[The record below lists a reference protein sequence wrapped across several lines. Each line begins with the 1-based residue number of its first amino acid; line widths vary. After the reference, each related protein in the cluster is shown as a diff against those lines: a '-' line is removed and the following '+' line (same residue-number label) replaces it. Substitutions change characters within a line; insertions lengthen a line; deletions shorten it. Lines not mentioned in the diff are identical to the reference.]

1 MIISTYAY
9 THRCLQMIDTQTPV
23 TGDEFFNRSEI
34 LERLLSTGRNY
45 ALIGLRKSGKTS
57 ILYEFEKRLKK
68 PDTTPVHIY
77 LLFSETERS
86 FLTKYAAAVLY
97 SYLGQNSG
105 TGSATIEPRENLND
119 LIVKTIERLP
129 ALASDLIAVLNELDK
144 KADTGIASRILD
156 LPYLLS
162 RHTGNTSII
171 ILDEFQVVQNFNI
184 DMIDLLRQKIQ
195 TQRGVFYVVAGSAIG
210 MMQGI
215 LTSSASPLFGHF
227 EILSVGS
234 FDYNWSRC
242 FVTTHLNRS
251 GFVIGE
257 KLLNFLIA
265 ASSGFPYYL
274 AVLADRIIE
283 YCHANS
289 LKQVNQKA
297 IIHAFDSDVFDTNG
311 KIFVYF
317 TDSLEN
323 TFQRRNIGF
332 HIEILKAIASGST
345 KQSQIARYTTKMP
358 QELSRPLRFL
368 EQAGLVT
375 RNGMEYFITDP
386 MLKTWLSAAY
396 PLQME
401 LSFIKDGKRLDAFDR
416 KIEEMI
422 TTYRG
427 ELGKGSESRVRE
439 LFRDF
444 GGLELH
450 HTKLP
455 KFIEVEQRVING
467 NEFDIVARY
476 GEHYWI
482 AEVKSG
488 NITAA
493 DINRFVK
500 KLGEVGYTI
509 DSTLVVA
516 LAGIE
521 TKALRVA
528 EENNIRV
535 WDRDDVNFLMKLC
548 GKFPIL
554 V

>member
-1 MIISTYAY
+1 
-9 THRCLQMIDTQTPV
+9 MIDTQRPV
-23 TGDEFFNRSEI
+23 TGEEFFNRSEI
-34 LERLLSTGRNY
+34 LERVLSIGRNY

-57 ILYEFEKRLKK
+57 ILYEFEKHLKN
-68 PDTTPVHIY
+68 PETLPVHIY

-97 SYLGQNSG
+97 SFMEQNQG
-105 TGSATIEPRENLND
+105 TGSTTIEPRENLND
-119 LIVKTIERLP
+119 LIVKTIEHLP

-144 KADTGIASRILD
+144 KPDTVIANRILD

-162 RHTGNTSII
+162 KHTGNTLII

-184 DMIDLLRQKIQ
+184 DIIDLLRQKIQ
-195 TQRGVFYVVAGSAIG
+195 TQRDVYYVVAGSAIG

-215 LTSSASPLFGHF
+215 LGSSVSPLFGHF

-242 FVTTHLNRS
+242 FVTTHMNRS
-251 GFVIGE
+251 GLVIGE

-265 ASSGFPYYL
+265 TSGGFPYYL
-274 AVLADRIIE
+274 AVLVDRMIE
-283 YCHANS
+283 YCHASS

-297 IIHAFDSDVFDTNG
+297 IIHAFDRELFDISG

-332 HIEILKAIASGST
+332 HIEILKAVASGRT
-345 KQSQIARYTTKMP
+345 KQSQIAKYTTKIP
-358 QELSRPLRFL
+358 QDLSRPLRFL
-368 EQAGLVT
+368 EQVGLVT
-375 RNGMEYFITDP
+375 RNGVEYFITDP
-386 MLKTWLSAAY
+386 MLRTWLSAAY

-455 KFIEVEQRVING
+455 KFTQVEQRVINS

-488 NITAA
+488 NITVT
-493 DINRFVK
+493 DVNRFVEKLK
-500 KLGEVGYTI
+500 KLEYTI
-509 DSTLVVA
+509 DRTLIVA
-516 LAGIE
+516 LAGIDI
-521 TKALRVA
+521 KALRIA

-535 WDRDDVNFLMKLC
+535 WDRNDVNFLMKLC

-554 V
+554 L

>member
-1 MIISTYAY
+1 
-9 THRCLQMIDTQTPV
+9 MIDTQTPV

-68 PDTTPVHIY
+68 PDTIPVHIY

-86 FLTKYAAAVLY
+86 FLTKYTAAVLY
-97 SYLGQNSG
+97 SFLEQIPGAE
-105 TGSATIEPRENLND
+105 SATIEPRENLND

-129 ALASDLIAVLNELDK
+129 VLASDLIAVLNELDK
-144 KADTGIASRILD
+144 KPDIGIASRIFD

-162 RHTGNTSII
+162 KHTGNTSII

-195 TQRGVFYVVAGSAIG
+195 TQRGVYYVIAGSAIG

-227 EILSVGS
+227 DILSVGS

-242 FVTTHLNRS
+242 FVTTHLKRS
-251 GFVIGE
+251 KLVIGE

-265 ASSGFPYYL
+265 ASGGFPYYL

-289 LKQVNQKA
+289 LKQVNQKS
-297 IIHAFDSDVFDTNG
+297 IIHAFDRDVFDTSG

-345 KQSQIARYTTKMP
+345 KQSQIARYTTKIP

-368 EQAGLVT
+368 EQAGFVT
-375 RNGMEYFITDP
+375 RNGVEYFITDP
-386 MLKTWLSAAY
+386 MLEMWLSIAY

-422 TTYRG
+422 TAYRR

-455 KFIEVEQRVING
+455 KFTEVEQRVIDG

-482 AEVKSG
+482 AEVKSE
-488 NITAA
+488 NINAT
-493 DINRFVK
+493 DVNRFVE
-500 KLGEVGYTI
+500 KLDKIGYTI
-509 DSTLVVA
+509 DSTLIVA
-516 LAGIE
+516 LAGID
-521 TKALRVA
+521 TKALRIA
-528 EENNIRV
+528 EENKIRV
-535 WDRDDVNFLMKLC
+535 WNRDDVNFLMKLC

-554 V
+554 L

>member
-1 MIISTYAY
+1 
-9 THRCLQMIDTQTPV
+9 MIDTQTPV
-23 TGDEFFNRSEI
+23 TGDKFFNRSET
-34 LERLLSTGRNY
+34 LERLLITGRNY

-68 PDTTPVHIY
+68 PDTIPVHIY

-97 SYLGQNSG
+97 SFLEQGNEMAI
-105 TGSATIEPRENLND
+105 TEPRENLND
-119 LIVKTIERLP
+119 LVVKTIERLP

-144 KADTGIASRILD
+144 KPDIGIASRIFD
-156 LPYLLS
+156 IPYLLS
-162 RHTGNTSII
+162 RYTGNTSII
-171 ILDEFQVVQNFNI
+171 ILDEFQVVRNFNI

-195 TQRGVFYVVAGSAIG
+195 TQRGVYYVVAGSAIG

-242 FVTTHLNRS
+242 FVTTHLHRS
-251 GFVIGE
+251 GLVIGE

-265 ASSGFPYYL
+265 ASGGFPYYL

-283 YCHANS
+283 YCHAGS
-289 LKQVNQKA
+289 IKHVNQKA
-297 IIHAFDSDVFDTNG
+297 IIHAFDRDVFDTSG

-368 EQAGLVT
+368 ERAGFVT
-375 RNGMEYFITDP
+375 RNGVEYFMTDP
-386 MLKTWLSAAY
+386 MLKMWLSVAY

-401 LSFIKDGKRLDAFDR
+401 LSFIKDGKRLDAFGR

-422 TTYRG
+422 TTYRR
-427 ELGKGSESRVRE
+427 EIGKGSESRVRE
-439 LFRDF
+439 LFRGF

-455 KFIEVEQRVING
+455 KFTEVEQRVIDG

-488 NITAA
+488 NINAT
-493 DINRFVK
+493 DVNRFVE
-500 KLGEVGYTI
+500 KLDKIGYTI
-509 DSTLVVA
+509 DSTLIVA
-516 LAGIE
+516 LAGID

-528 EENNIRV
+528 EENKIRV

-554 V
+554 L

>member
-1 MIISTYAY
+1 MITSTHAY

-68 PDTTPVHIY
+68 PDTIPVHIY

-97 SYLGQNSG
+97 SYLEQNSG
-105 TGSATIEPRENLND
+105 SGSATLEPRENLND

-144 KADTGIASRILD
+144 KPDIGIASRILD

-162 RHTGNTSII
+162 KHTGNTLII

-195 TQRGVFYVVAGSAIG
+195 TQRGAYYVVAGSAVG

-234 FDYNWSRC
+234 FNYNWSRC
-242 FVTTHLNRS
+242 FITTHLDKS
-251 GFVIGE
+251 ELVIGD

-265 ASSGFPYYL
+265 SSGGFPYYL
-274 AVLADRIIE
+274 AVLVDRIIE
-283 YCHANS
+283 YCHTVS
-289 LKQVNQKA
+289 IKQVNQKA
-297 IIHAFDSDVFDTNG
+297 IIHAFDRELLNTSG

-332 HIEILKAIASGST
+332 HIEILKSIAIGST
-345 KQSQIARYTTKMP
+345 KQSQIAKYTTKTP

-368 EQAGLVT
+368 EQAGFVT
-375 RNGMEYFITDP
+375 RNGVEYFITDP

-422 TTYRG
+422 STYRG
-427 ELGKGSESRVRE
+427 ELGKGSESRVAQS
-439 LFRDF
+439 
-444 GGLELH
+444 H
-450 HTKLP
+450 NSVT
-455 KFIEVEQRVING
+455 Q
-467 NEFDIVARY
+467 
-476 GEHYWI
+476 
-482 AEVKSG
+482 
-488 NITAA
+488 
-493 DINRFVK
+493 
-500 KLGEVGYTI
+500 
-509 DSTLVVA
+509 
-516 LAGIE
+516 
-521 TKALRVA
+521 
-528 EENNIRV
+528 
-535 WDRDDVNFLMKLC
+535 
-548 GKFPIL
+548 
-554 V
+554 

>member
-1 MIISTYAY
+1 
-9 THRCLQMIDTQTPV
+9 MIDTQTPV

-68 PDTTPVHIY
+68 PDTIPVHIY

-97 SYLGQNSG
+97 SYLEQNPDG
-105 TGSATIEPRENLND
+105 GSATLEPRENLND

-129 ALASDLIAVLNELDK
+129 ALASDLIAVLNEMDK
-144 KADTGIASRILD
+144 KPDIDIANRIFD
-156 LPYLLS
+156 IPYLLS
-162 RHTGNTSII
+162 KHTGNTLII

-184 DMIDLLRQKIQ
+184 DLIDLLRQKIQ
-195 TQRGVFYVVAGSAIG
+195 TKRGAYYVVAGSAVG

-227 EILSVGS
+227 EILSVGP
-234 FDYNWSRC
+234 FNYNWSRC
-242 FVTTHLNRS
+242 FITTHLDKS
-251 GFVIGE
+251 ELVIGD

-265 ASSGFPYYL
+265 SSGGFPYYL
-274 AVLADRIIE
+274 AVLVDRIIE
-283 YCHANS
+283 YCHAVS
-289 LKQVNQKA
+289 IKQVNQKA
-297 IIHAFDSDVFDTNG
+297 MIHAFDRELLNISG

-332 HIEILKAIASGST
+332 HIEILKAIAIGST
-345 KQSQIARYTTKMP
+345 KQSQIAKYTTKTP

-368 EQAGLVT
+368 EQAGFVT
-375 RNGMEYFITDP
+375 RNGVEYFITDP

-401 LSFIKDGKRLDAFDR
+401 LSFIKDGKRLDTFDR

-455 KFIEVEQRVING
+455 KFTEVEQRVIDG

-488 NITAA
+488 NITAS
-493 DINRFVK
+493 DVNRFVK
-500 KLGEVGYTI
+500 KLDKIDYAI
-509 DSTLVVA
+509 DSTLIIA
-516 LAGIE
+516 LAGID
-521 TKALRVA
+521 TKALRIA
-528 EENNIRV
+528 EENNIQV
-535 WDRDDVNFLMKLC
+535 WNRDDVNFLMKLC

>member
-1 MIISTYAY
+1 
-9 THRCLQMIDTQTPV
+9 MIDTQRPV
-23 TGDEFFNRSEI
+23 TGDEFFNRSET
-34 LERLLSTGRNY
+34 LERLLSIGRNY

-57 ILYEFEKRLKK
+57 ILYEFEKRLTK
-68 PDTTPVHIY
+68 PEIIPVHIY

-97 SYLGQNSG
+97 SFLEQKSG

-119 LIVKTIERLP
+119 LIVKTIKLLP

-144 KADTGIASRILD
+144 KPDTVIASRILD

-162 RHTGNTSII
+162 KHTGNTLII

-184 DMIDLLRQKIQ
+184 DIIDLLRQKIQ
-195 TQRGVFYVVAGSAIG
+195 TQRDVYYVVAGSAIG
-210 MMQGI
+210 MMHGI
-215 LTSSASPLFGHF
+215 LSSSASPLFGHF

-242 FVTTHLNRS
+242 FIITHMNRS
-251 GFVIGE
+251 GLVIGE

-265 ASSGFPYYL
+265 ASGGFPYYL
-274 AVLADRIIE
+274 AVLVDRMFE
-283 YCHANS
+283 YCQTS
-289 LKQVNQKA
+289 SIKQVNQKA
-297 IIHAFDSDVFDTNG
+297 IIHAFDREVFDISG

-323 TFQRRNIGF
+323 TFHRRNIGF
-332 HIEILKAIASGST
+332 YIEILKAIASLNT
-345 KQSQIARYTTKMP
+345 KQSQIARYTTKIP

-368 EQAGLVT
+368 EQTGLVT
-375 RNGMEYFITDP
+375 RNGVEYFITDP
-386 MLKTWLSAAY
+386 MLRTWLLAAY

-455 KFIEVEQRVING
+455 KFTQVEQQVINN

-488 NITAA
+488 NITVA
-493 DINRFVK
+493 DVNRFVEKLK
-500 KLGEVGYTI
+500 KIEYTI
-509 DSTLVVA
+509 DNTLIVA
-516 LAGIE
+516 LSGID
-521 TKALRVA
+521 TKALQIA
-528 EENNIRV
+528 EENNIQV
-535 WDRDDVNFLMKLC
+535 WNRDDVNFLMKLC
-548 GKFPIL
+548 SKFPIL
-554 V
+554 L

>member
-1 MIISTYAY
+1 
-9 THRCLQMIDTQTPV
+9 MIDTQRPV
-23 TGDEFFNRSEI
+23 TGEEFFNRSET
-34 LERLLSTGRNY
+34 LERLLSIGRNY

-57 ILYEFEKRLKK
+57 ILYEFEKQLKK
-68 PDTTPVHIY
+68 PETLPVHIY

-86 FLTKYAAAVLY
+86 FLTKYTAAVLH
-97 SYLGQNSG
+97 SFLEQNPG

-119 LIVKTIERLP
+119 LIVKTIEHLP
-129 ALASDLIAVLNELDK
+129 ALASDLIAMLNELDK
-144 KADTGIASRILD
+144 KPDTVIANRILD

-162 RHTGNTSII
+162 KHTGNTLII

-184 DMIDLLRQKIQ
+184 DIIDLLRQKIQ
-195 TQRGVFYVVAGSAIG
+195 TQRDVYYVVAGSAIG

-215 LTSSASPLFGHF
+215 LGSSVSPLFGHF

-242 FVTTHLNRS
+242 FVTTHINRS
-251 GFVIGE
+251 RLVIGE

-265 ASSGFPYYL
+265 TSGGFPYYL
-274 AVLADRIIE
+274 AVLVDRMIE
-283 YCHANS
+283 YCHTSS

-297 IIHAFDSDVFDTNG
+297 IIHSFDREVFDING

-332 HIEILKAIASGST
+332 HIEILKAVASGST
-345 KQSQIARYTTKMP
+345 KQSQIARYTTKIP

-375 RNGMEYFITDP
+375 RNGVEYFITDP
-386 MLKTWLSAAY
+386 MLRTWLLAAY

-422 TTYRG
+422 STYRG

-455 KFIEVEQRVING
+455 KFTQVEQRVINS

-488 NITAA
+488 NITVA
-493 DINRFVK
+493 DVNRFVEKLK
-500 KLGEVGYTI
+500 KIEYTI
-509 DSTLVVA
+509 DSTLIIA
-516 LAGIE
+516 LAGID
-521 TKALRVA
+521 TKALRIA
-528 EENNIRV
+528 EENNILV
-535 WDRDDVNFLMKLC
+535 WNRNDVNFLMKLC

>member
-1 MIISTYAY
+1 
-9 THRCLQMIDTQTPV
+9 MIDTQRPV
-23 TGDEFFNRSEI
+23 TGDEFFNRSET
-34 LERLLSTGRNY
+34 LERLLSIGRNY

-57 ILYEFEKRLKK
+57 ILYEFEKQLKK
-68 PDTTPVHIY
+68 PETLPVHIY

-97 SYLGQNSG
+97 SFMEQNPG

-119 LIVKTIERLP
+119 LIVKTIEHLP

-144 KADTGIASRILD
+144 KPNTVIASRILD
-156 LPYLLS
+156 LPYLIS
-162 RHTGNTSII
+162 KHTGNTLII

-184 DMIDLLRQKIQ
+184 DIIDLLRQKIQ
-195 TQRGVFYVVAGSAIG
+195 TQRGVYYVVAGSDIG

-215 LTSSASPLFGHF
+215 LGSNVSPLFGHF

-242 FVTTHLNRS
+242 FVTTHMNRS
-251 GFVIGE
+251 GLVIGE

-265 ASSGFPYYL
+265 TSGGFPYYL
-274 AVLADRIIE
+274 AVLVDRMIE
-283 YCHANS
+283 YCRASS

-297 IIHAFDSDVFDTNG
+297 IIHAFDREVFDISG

-323 TFQRRNIGF
+323 TFRRRNIGF
-332 HIEILKAIASGST
+332 HIEILKAVASGST
-345 KQSQIARYTTKMP
+345 KQSQIAKYTTKIP
-358 QELSRPLRFL
+358 QDLSRPLRFL
-368 EQAGLVT
+368 EQTGLVT
-375 RNGMEYFITDP
+375 RNGVEYFITDP
-386 MLKTWLSAAY
+386 MLRTWLSAAY

-455 KFIEVEQRVING
+455 KFTQVEQRIINS

-488 NITAA
+488 NITVA
-493 DINRFVK
+493 DVNRFVK
-500 KLGEVGYTI
+500 KLKKLEYII
-509 DSTLVVA
+509 DCTLIVT
-516 LAGIE
+516 LAGID
-521 TKALRVA
+521 TKALRIA
-528 EENNIRV
+528 EENNILV
-535 WDRDDVNFLMKLC
+535 WDRNDVNFLMKLC

-554 V
+554 I

>member
-1 MIISTYAY
+1 M
-9 THRCLQMIDTQTPV
+9 HRCLTMIDTQTPV
-23 TGDEFFNRSEI
+23 TGAEFFNRSET

-68 PDTTPVHIY
+68 PDTIPVHIY

-97 SYLGQNSG
+97 SFLEQG
-105 TGSATIEPRENLND
+105 TETAITEPRENLND

-129 ALASDLIAVLNELDK
+129 ALTSDLIAVLNELDK
-144 KADTGIASRILD
+144 KPDIGIASRIFD

-162 RHTGNTSII
+162 KHTGNTSII

-195 TQRGVFYVVAGSAIG
+195 TQRGVHYVVAGSAIG

-242 FVTTHLNRS
+242 FVTTHLSRS
-251 GFVIGE
+251 ELVIGE

-265 ASSGFPYYL
+265 VSGGFPYYL
-274 AVLADRIIE
+274 AVLVDRIIE
-283 YCHANS
+283 YCHAGS
-289 LKQVNQKA
+289 VKQVNQKA
-297 IIHAFDSDVFDTNG
+297 IIHAFDRDVFDISG

-332 HIEILKAIASGST
+332 HIEILKAIATGST

-368 EQAGLVT
+368 EQAGFVT

-386 MLKTWLSAAY
+386 MLKTWLSVAY

-422 TTYRG
+422 TTYRR

-455 KFIEVEQRVING
+455 KFTEVEQRVIDG

-476 GEHYWI
+476 GEHYWM

-488 NITAA
+488 NINAA
-493 DINRFVK
+493 DVNRFVE
-500 KLGEVGYTI
+500 KLDKVGYTI
-509 DSTLVVA
+509 DSTLIVA
-516 LAGIE
+516 LAGID
-521 TKALRVA
+521 TKALRIA
-528 EENNIRV
+528 EENKIRV

-554 V
+554 L

>member
-1 MIISTYAY
+1 
-9 THRCLQMIDTQTPV
+9 MIDTQTPV
-23 TGDEFFNRSEI
+23 TGDEFFNRSET
-34 LERLLSTGRNY
+34 LKRLLITGRNY

-68 PDTTPVHIY
+68 PDTIPVHIY

-97 SYLGQNSG
+97 SFLEQG
-105 TGSATIEPRENLND
+105 TETAITEPRENLND

-129 ALASDLIAVLNELDK
+129 ALTSDLIAVLNELDK
-144 KADTGIASRILD
+144 KPDIGIASRIFEI
-156 LPYLLS
+156 PYLLS

-195 TQRGVFYVVAGSAIG
+195 TQRGVYYVVAGSAIG

-242 FVTTHLNRS
+242 FVTTHMNRS
-251 GFVIGE
+251 GLVIGE

-265 ASSGFPYYL
+265 TSGGFPYYL
-274 AVLADRIIE
+274 AVLVDRMIE
-283 YCHANS
+283 YCRASS

-297 IIHAFDSDVFDTNG
+297 IIHAFDREVFDISG

-332 HIEILKAIASGST
+332 HIEILKAVASGST
-345 KQSQIARYTTKMP
+345 KQSQIAKYTTKIP
-358 QELSRPLRFL
+358 QDLSRPLRFL
-368 EQAGLVT
+368 EQTGLVT
-375 RNGMEYFITDP
+375 RNGVEYFITDP
-386 MLKTWLSAAY
+386 MLRTWLSVAY

-455 KFIEVEQRVING
+455 KFTQVEQRIINS

-488 NITAA
+488 NITVANV
-493 DINRFVK
+493 NRFVK
-500 KLGEVGYTI
+500 KLKKLEYTI
-509 DSTLVVA
+509 DCTLIVA
-516 LAGIE
+516 LAGID
-521 TKALRVA
+521 TKALRIA
-528 EENNIRV
+528 EENNILV
-535 WDRDDVNFLMKLC
+535 WNRNDVNFLMKLC

-554 V
+554 IVY

>member
-1 MIISTYAY
+1 
-9 THRCLQMIDTQTPV
+9 MIDTQRPV
-23 TGDEFFNRSEI
+23 TGDEFFNRSET
-34 LERLLSTGRNY
+34 LERLLSIGRNY

-57 ILYEFEKRLKK
+57 ILYEFEKQLKK
-68 PDTTPVHIY
+68 PETLPVHIY

-97 SYLGQNSG
+97 SFMEQNPW

-119 LIVKTIERLP
+119 LIVKTIEHLP

-144 KADTGIASRILD
+144 KPDTVIASRILD
-156 LPYLLS
+156 LPYLIS
-162 RHTGNTSII
+162 KHTGNTLII

-184 DMIDLLRQKIQ
+184 DIIDLLRQKIQ
-195 TQRGVFYVVAGSAIG
+195 TQRNVYYVVAGSAIG

-215 LTSSASPLFGHF
+215 LGSSVSPLFGHF

-242 FVTTHLNRS
+242 FVTTHMNRS
-251 GFVIGE
+251 GLVIGE

-265 ASSGFPYYL
+265 TSGGFPYYL
-274 AVLADRIIE
+274 AVLVDRMIE
-283 YCHANS
+283 YCRASS

-297 IIHAFDSDVFDTNG
+297 IIHAFDREVFDISG

-332 HIEILKAIASGST
+332 HIEILKAVASGST
-345 KQSQIARYTTKMP
+345 KQSQIAKYTTKIP
-358 QELSRPLRFL
+358 QDLSRPLRFL
-368 EQAGLVT
+368 EQTGLVT
-375 RNGMEYFITDP
+375 RNGVEYFITDP
-386 MLKTWLSAAY
+386 MLRTWLSVAY

-455 KFIEVEQRVING
+455 KFTQVEQRIINS

-488 NITAA
+488 NITVANV
-493 DINRFVK
+493 NRFVK
-500 KLGEVGYTI
+500 KLKKLEYTI
-509 DSTLVVA
+509 DCTLIVA
-516 LAGIE
+516 LAGID
-521 TKALRVA
+521 TKALRIA
-528 EENNIRV
+528 EENNILV
-535 WDRDDVNFLMKLC
+535 WNRNDVNFLMKLC

-554 V
+554 I

>member
-1 MIISTYAY
+1 
-9 THRCLQMIDTQTPV
+9 MIDTQTPV
-23 TGDEFFNRSEI
+23 TGDEFFNRSET

-68 PDTTPVHIY
+68 PDTIPVHIY

-97 SYLGQNSG
+97 SFLEQG
-105 TGSATIEPRENLND
+105 TETAITEPRENLND

-129 ALASDLIAVLNELDK
+129 ALTSDLIAVLNELDK
-144 KADTGIASRILD
+144 KPDIGIASRIFD
-156 LPYLLS
+156 IPYLLS
-162 RHTGNTSII
+162 RHTGNTAII

-195 TQRGVFYVVAGSAIG
+195 TQSGVYYVVAGSAIG

-251 GFVIGE
+251 ELVIGE

-265 ASSGFPYYL
+265 ASGGFPYYL
-274 AVLADRIIE
+274 AVLVDRIIE

-297 IIHAFDSDVFDTNG
+297 IIHAFDRDVFDTSG

-323 TFQRRNIGF
+323 TFRRRNIGF

-345 KQSQIARYTTKMP
+345 KQSQIARYTTKIP

-368 EQAGLVT
+368 EQAGFVT

-386 MLKTWLSAAY
+386 MLKMWLSVAY

-422 TTYRG
+422 TTYRR

-455 KFIEVEQRVING
+455 EFTEVEQRVING

-488 NITAA
+488 NINAT
-493 DINRFVK
+493 DVNRFVE
-500 KLGEVGYTI
+500 KLDKVGYTI
-509 DSTLVVA
+509 ESTLIVA
-516 LAGIE
+516 LAGID
-521 TKALRVA
+521 TKALRIA
-528 EENNIRV
+528 EENKIRV

-554 V
+554 L

>member
-1 MIISTYAY
+1 
-9 THRCLQMIDTQTPV
+9 MIDTQRPV
-23 TGDEFFNRSEI
+23 TGDEFFNRSET
-34 LERLLSTGRNY
+34 LERLLSIGRNY

-57 ILYEFEKRLKK
+57 ILYEFEKQLKK
-68 PDTTPVHIY
+68 PETLPVHIY

-97 SYLGQNSG
+97 SFMEQNPG

-119 LIVKTIERLP
+119 LIVKTIEHLP
-129 ALASDLIAVLNELDK
+129 ALASDLIAVINELDK
-144 KADTGIASRILD
+144 KPNTVIASRILD
-156 LPYLLS
+156 LPYLIS
-162 RHTGNTSII
+162 KHTGNTLII

-184 DMIDLLRQKIQ
+184 DIIDLLRQKIQ
-195 TQRGVFYVVAGSAIG
+195 TQRDVYYVVAGSAIG

-215 LTSSASPLFGHF
+215 LGSSVSPLFGHF

-242 FVTTHLNRS
+242 FVTTHMNRS
-251 GFVIGE
+251 GLVIGE

-265 ASSGFPYYL
+265 TSGGFPYYL
-274 AVLADRIIE
+274 AVLVDRMIE
-283 YCHANS
+283 YCRASS

-297 IIHAFDSDVFDTNG
+297 IIHAFDREVFDISG

-323 TFQRRNIGF
+323 TFRRRNIGF
-332 HIEILKAIASGST
+332 HIEILKAVASGST
-345 KQSQIARYTTKMP
+345 KQSQIAKYTTKIP
-358 QELSRPLRFL
+358 QDLSRPLRFL
-368 EQAGLVT
+368 EQTGLVT
-375 RNGMEYFITDP
+375 RNGVEYFITDP
-386 MLKTWLSAAY
+386 MLRTWLSAAY

-455 KFIEVEQRVING
+455 KFTQVEQRIINS

-488 NITAA
+488 NITVA
-493 DINRFVK
+493 DVNRFVK
-500 KLGEVGYTI
+500 KLKKLEYII
-509 DSTLVVA
+509 DCTLIVA
-516 LAGIE
+516 LAGID
-521 TKALRVA
+521 TKALRIA
-528 EENNIRV
+528 EENNILV
-535 WDRDDVNFLMKLC
+535 WDRNDVNFLMKLC

-554 V
+554 I

>member
-1 MIISTYAY
+1 
-9 THRCLQMIDTQTPV
+9 MIDTQTPV

-68 PDTTPVHIY
+68 PDTIPVHIY

-97 SYLGQNSG
+97 SFLEQG
-105 TGSATIEPRENLND
+105 TETAITEPRENLND

-129 ALASDLIAVLNELDK
+129 ALTSDLIAVLNELDK
-144 KADTGIASRILD
+144 KPDIGIASRIFD
-156 LPYLLS
+156 IPYLLS
-162 RHTGNTSII
+162 KHTGNTSII

-195 TQRGVFYVVAGSAIG
+195 TQRGVYYVVAGSAIG

-234 FDYNWSRC
+234 FDYNWSRD
-242 FVTTHLNRS
+242 FVTTHLDKN
-251 GFVIGE
+251 GLVIGE

-265 ASSGFPYYL
+265 ASGGFPYYL
-274 AVLADRIIE
+274 AVLVDRIIE
-283 YCHANS
+283 YCHAGS
-289 LKQVNQKA
+289 IKQVNQKA
-297 IIHAFDSDVFDTNG
+297 IIHAFDRDVFDISG

-332 HIEILKAIASGST
+332 HIEILKSIASGST
-345 KQSQIARYTTKMP
+345 KQSQIAKYTTKMP

-368 EQAGLVT
+368 EQAGFVT
-375 RNGMEYFITDP
+375 RNGVEYFITDP

-455 KFIEVEQRVING
+455 KFTEVEQRVIEG

-493 DINRFVK
+493 DVNRFVK
-500 KLGEVGYTI
+500 KLDKIDSAI
-509 DSTLVVA
+509 DSTLIVA
-516 LAGIE
+516 LAGID
-521 TKALRVA
+521 TKALRIA

>member
-1 MIISTYAY
+1 
-9 THRCLQMIDTQTPV
+9 
-23 TGDEFFNRSEI
+23 
-34 LERLLSTGRNY
+34 
-45 ALIGLRKSGKTS
+45 
-57 ILYEFEKRLKK
+57 
-68 PDTTPVHIY
+68 
-77 LLFSETERS
+77 
-86 FLTKYAAAVLY
+86 
-97 SYLGQNSG
+97 
-105 TGSATIEPRENLND
+105 
-119 LIVKTIERLP
+119 VKTIEHLP
-129 ALASDLIAVLNELDK
+129 ALASDLIAMLNELDK
-144 KADTGIASRILD
+144 KPDTVIANRILD

-162 RHTGNTSII
+162 KHTGNTLII

-184 DMIDLLRQKIQ
+184 DIIDLLRQKIQ
-195 TQRGVFYVVAGSAIG
+195 TQRDVYYVVAGSAIG

-215 LTSSASPLFGHF
+215 LGSSVSPLFGHF

-242 FVTTHLNRS
+242 FVTTHMNRS
-251 GFVIGE
+251 GLVIGE

-265 ASSGFPYYL
+265 TSGGFPYYL
-274 AVLADRIIE
+274 AVLVDRMIE
-283 YCHANS
+283 YCRASS

-297 IIHAFDSDVFDTNG
+297 IIHAFDREVFDISG

-317 TDSLEN
+317 TNSLEN

-332 HIEILKAIASGST
+332 HIEILKAVASGST
-345 KQSQIARYTTKMP
+345 KQSQIAKYTTKIP
-358 QELSRPLRFL
+358 QDLSRPLRFL
-368 EQAGLVT
+368 EQTGLVT
-375 RNGMEYFITDP
+375 RNGVEYFITDP
-386 MLKTWLSAAY
+386 MLRTWLSVAY

-455 KFIEVEQRVING
+455 KFTQVEQRIINS

-488 NITAA
+488 NITVANV
-493 DINRFVK
+493 NRFVK
-500 KLGEVGYTI
+500 KLKKLEYTI
-509 DSTLVVA
+509 DCTLIVA
-516 LAGIE
+516 LAGID
-521 TKALRVA
+521 TKALRIA
-528 EENNIRV
+528 EENNILV
-535 WDRDDVNFLMKLC
+535 WNRNDVNFLMKLC

-554 V
+554 IVY

>member
-1 MIISTYAY
+1 
-9 THRCLQMIDTQTPV
+9 
-23 TGDEFFNRSEI
+23 
-34 LERLLSTGRNY
+34 
-45 ALIGLRKSGKTS
+45 
-57 ILYEFEKRLKK
+57 
-68 PDTTPVHIY
+68 
-77 LLFSETERS
+77 
-86 FLTKYAAAVLY
+86 VLY
-97 SYLGQNSG
+97 SFLEQKPGAE
-105 TGSATIEPRENLND
+105 SATIEPRENLND

-144 KADTGIASRILD
+144 KPDIGIASRIFD

-162 RHTGNTSII
+162 KLTGNTSII

-195 TQRGVFYVVAGSAIG
+195 TQRGVYYVVAGSAIG

-227 EILSVGS
+227 EIISVGS

-251 GFVIGE
+251 ELVIGE

-265 ASSGFPYYL
+265 ASGGFPYYL
-274 AVLADRIIE
+274 AVLVDRIIE
-283 YCHANS
+283 YCHAGS
-289 LKQVNQKA
+289 IKQVNQKA
-297 IIHAFDSDVFDTNG
+297 IIHAFDRDVFDTSG

-332 HIEILKAIASGST
+332 HIEILKAIATGST
-345 KQSQIARYTTKMP
+345 KQSQIAKYTTKMP

-368 EQAGLVT
+368 EQAGFVT
-375 RNGMEYFITDP
+375 RNGVEYFITDP

-422 TTYRG
+422 TTYRR

-455 KFIEVEQRVING
+455 KFTEVEQRVIDG

-488 NITAA
+488 NINAT
-493 DINRFVK
+493 DVNRFIE
-500 KLGEVGYTI
+500 KLDKIGYTI
-509 DSTLVVA
+509 DSTLIVA
-516 LAGIE
+516 LAGID
-521 TKALRVA
+521 TKALRIA
-528 EENNIRV
+528 EENKIRV

-554 V
+554 L